1 MPKESNYSE
10 AELVAGCVRNDR
22 VFQEALYRRYFHV
35 MMKMCRRYTTDPEI
49 AMTVCNDGFLKVY
62 KKIESFAF
70 KGSLEGWIRRI
81 VYHSISDYFR
91 KDSKYV
97 QFMVF
102 EDHDDATNPDIVP
115 GLYLEDLMKLIAKLP
130 TMSEKVFRLYAI
142 EGFNHRE
149 IGETLGMS
157 ENTSKWHLAN
167 ARKKLQDLLNDQRNQ
182 YVQKNS

>member
-10 AELVAGCVRNDR
+10 AELIAGCVRNDR
-22 VFQEALYRRYFHV
+22 VFQEALYRRYFHA
-35 MMKMCRRYTTDPEI
+35 MMQMCRRYTNDPEI
-49 AMTVCNDGFLKVY
+49 AMTVCNDGFLKVF

-91 KDSKYV
+91 KDSKYL

-102 EDHDDATNPDIVP
+102 EDHDDATSPEIVP

-182 YVQKNS
+182 YVQENS